1 MQTHF
6 LARLWSDESGAIVSL
21 EIVLAGTILGIGVI
35 TGLTSLRDAA
45 ITELADL
52 GGAVAWLDQSYT
64 LHGVKAHSSATAPT
78 THVDVRDYC
87 DDGVTTVAERC
98 LTICG
103 GTFAAELSG
112 NEGGRR

>member
-1 MQTHF
+1 MGTQ
-6 LARLWSDESGAIVSL
+6 LISRLWTDESAAIVSL

-52 GGAVAWLDQSYT
+52 GGAVAWLDQSYV
-64 LHGVKAHSSATAPT
+64 LHGVKAHSAATAPT
-78 THVDVRDYC
+78 RHADVRDYC
-87 DDGVTTVAERC
+87 DDGVTTTAERC

-103 GTFAAELSG
+103 GTFTASLPG
-112 NEGGRR
+112 NESGVP